1 MINAETEAKILKILL
16 KIDPKTIGHNK
27 LVQESGVHS
36 NTVVIIRER
45 FNDIIRYDDKGKGK
59 TSGYSLYDPKKV
71 EQGLNDWNSNEFF
84 RKFKFQKFENISFS
98 DLIIKGCTSLFA
110 KMPKVNAEKHAE
122 AIGTHVEKY
131 PIVNMKIAKNYII
144 PDPNEIISTIPNLH
158 MLLTNLL
165 MTPISQIMYE
175 KKLKPTTE
183 DLRKI
188 NYKLLFEV
196 DLSSIPNE
204 TLESI
209 SKIIS
214 TILETTKK
222 EIDSKQ
228 KEYSENFKKKQHL
241 DKQIEDQSKYDE
253 EVNEELRELDD
264 EIREPNQYSR
274 YHGS

>member
-1 MINAETEAKILKILL
+1 
-16 KIDPKTIGHNK
+16 
-27 LVQESGVHS
+27 
-36 NTVVIIRER
+36 
-45 FNDIIRYDDKGKGK
+45 
-59 TSGYSLYDPKKV
+59 
-71 EQGLNDWNSNEFF
+71 
-84 RKFKFQKFENISFS
+84 
-98 DLIIKGCTSLFA
+98 
-110 KMPKVNAEKHAE
+110 
-122 AIGTHVEKY
+122 
-131 PIVNMKIAKNYII
+131 
-144 PDPNEIISTIPNLH
+144 
-158 MLLTNLL
+158 
-165 MTPISQIMYE
+165 MYE